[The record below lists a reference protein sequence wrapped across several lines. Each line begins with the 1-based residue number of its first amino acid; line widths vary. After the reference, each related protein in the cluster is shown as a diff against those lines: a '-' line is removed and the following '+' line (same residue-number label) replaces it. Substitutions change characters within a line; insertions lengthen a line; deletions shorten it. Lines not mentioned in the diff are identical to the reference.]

1 MISKED
7 SELQKK
13 IIEFI
18 KINIRNNDFNYKL
31 IFNPSHIIE
40 STLSDIQ
47 PMKDIV
53 LWHPLVAYDN
63 LEIVKLYANSIV
75 ILDKPSLYLQKISRF
90 NPINENMA
98 INNGFRI
105 IYINPKTG
113 DITNDD
119 WKIVVREEMYLM
131 TIPLLTQLILLDETN
146 MKTEKLIVDDVF
158 ESITD
163 IIKNQIN
170 LS

>member
-63 LEIVKLYANSIV
+63 LEIVKL
-75 ILDKPSLYLQKISRF
+75 
-90 NPINENMA
+90 
-98 INNGFRI
+98 
-105 IYINPKTG
+105 
-113 DITNDD
+113 
-119 WKIVVREEMYLM
+119 
-131 TIPLLTQLILLDETN
+131 
-146 MKTEKLIVDDVF
+146 
-158 ESITD
+158 
-163 IIKNQIN
+163 
-170 LS
+170 

>member
-1 MISKED
+1 
-7 SELQKK
+7 
-13 IIEFI
+13 
-18 KINIRNNDFNYKL
+18 
-31 IFNPSHIIE
+31 
-40 STLSDIQ
+40 
-47 PMKDIV
+47 
-53 LWHPLVAYDN
+53 
-63 LEIVKLYANSIV
+63 
-75 ILDKPSLYLQKISRF
+75 
-90 NPINENMA
+90 MA